1 MSMGYRASDI
11 FEELSMGEVLSIIIG
26 AGPNSSVRYCL
37 DGGWSREAHLLAN
50 LQESTA
56 GLATLQEPYARPG
69 LEVRPEPSGGR
80 DILHGQA
87 MTWEE
92 MDAMDAARA
101 KAAASGKKGT
111 TRKAVW

>member
-1 MSMGYRASDI
+1 
-11 FEELSMGEVLSIIIG
+11 MGEVLSIIIG
-26 AGPNSSVRYCL
+26 AGPDSAVRYCL

-56 GLATLQEPYARPG
+56 GLATLHEPYSRPG
-69 LEVRPEPSGGR
+69 LDVRAEQPKAQ
-80 DILHGQA
+80 DVLHGQA

-92 MDAMDAARA
+92 MDARDAARA
-101 KAAASGKKGT
+101 KAAGKPRN